1 VVFPYV
7 NNITVKVSF
16 FQAKRSIEREA
27 LFESIVRQKGLENRP
42 LFVPGENH
50 EEVNMQLTRQADY
63 AIRAL
68 LHLSEEGTGAVVQT
82 KEIASS
88 EGIPEK
94 YLPTIMRT
102 LARAGLVRTL
112 RGNQGGVLLARKPG
126 EINLREVIEAIE
138 EPIVLNRCLRS
149 DGECSRESFCPVHPV
164 WDRIQQ
170 SLTDK
175 LEATTFADLASADMR
190 AEVGSSKGWQYAD
203 TQQTGI
209 PA

>member
-1 VVFPYV
+1 
-7 NNITVKVSF
+7 
-16 FQAKRSIEREA
+16 
-27 LFESIVRQKGLENRP
+27 
-42 LFVPGENH
+42 
-50 EEVNMQLTRQADY
+50 MQLTRQADY

-68 LHLSEEGTGAVVQT
+68 LRLAEEGSGTVVQT

-88 EGIPEK
+88 EDIPEK

-112 RGNQGGVLLARKPG
+112 RGNQGGVLLARKPD

-149 DGECSRESFCPVHPV
+149 EGECTRESFCPVHPV

-170 SLTDK
+170 SLIDK
-175 LEATTFADLASADMR
+175 LESTSFADLASADLR
-190 AEVGSSKGWQYAD
+190 VEAGSSKGWHYD
-203 TQQTGI
+203 DSTQVRV

>member
-1 VVFPYV
+1 
-7 NNITVKVSF
+7 
-16 FQAKRSIEREA
+16 
-27 LFESIVRQKGLENRP
+27 
-42 LFVPGENH
+42 
-50 EEVNMQLTRQADY
+50 MQLTRQADY

-68 LHLSEEGTGAVVQT
+68 LHLSSQEPGNVVQT

-112 RGNQGGVLLARKPG
+112 RGNQGGVLLARQPD

-138 EPIVLNRCLRS
+138 EPIVLNRCLR
-149 DGECSRESFCPVHPV
+149 DEGECDREASCPVHPV

-170 SLTDK
+170 ALIDR
-175 LEATTFADLASADMR
+175 LESTTFADLASERTTCEA
-190 AEVGSSKGWQYAD
+190 GSSKGWEFNDSQRAR
-203 TQQTGI
+203 I

>member
-1 VVFPYV
+1 
-7 NNITVKVSF
+7 
-16 FQAKRSIEREA
+16 
-27 LFESIVRQKGLENRP
+27 
-42 LFVPGENH
+42 
-50 EEVNMQLTRQADY
+50 MQLTRQADY

-68 LHLSEEGTGAVVQT
+68 LHLSSQEPGNVVQT

-112 RGNQGGVLLARKPG
+112 RGNQGGVLLARQPD

-138 EPIVLNRCLRS
+138 EPIVLNRCLR
-149 DGECSRESFCPVHPV
+149 DEGECDREGSCPVHPV

-170 SLTDK
+170 ALIDR
-175 LEATTFADLASADMR
+175 LESTTFADLASERTSCEA
-190 AEVGSSKGWQYAD
+190 GSSKGWEFNNSQRER
-203 TQQTGI
+203 I

>member
-1 VVFPYV
+1 
-7 NNITVKVSF
+7 
-16 FQAKRSIEREA
+16 
-27 LFESIVRQKGLENRP
+27 
-42 LFVPGENH
+42 
-50 EEVNMQLTRQADY
+50 MQLTRQADY

-68 LHLSEEGTGAVVQT
+68 LRLSEEGSGEVVQT

-112 RGNQGGVLLARKPG
+112 RGNQGGVLLARDPG

-138 EPIVLNRCLRS
+138 EPIVLNRCLRH
-149 DGECSRESFCPVHPV
+149 DGECERESFCPVNPV

-170 SLTDK
+170 SLVDK
-175 LEATTFADLASADMR
+175 LESTTFADLATADLR
-190 AEVGSSKGWQYAD
+190 VEAGSSKGWQYTD
-203 TQQTGI
+203 SSQDRV

>member
-1 VVFPYV
+1 
-7 NNITVKVSF
+7 
-16 FQAKRSIEREA
+16 
-27 LFESIVRQKGLENRP
+27 
-42 LFVPGENH
+42 
-50 EEVNMQLTRQADY
+50 MQLTRQADY

-138 EPIVLNRCLRS
+138 EPIVLNRCLRNE
-149 DGECSRESFCPVHPV
+149 GECDREGFCPVHPV

-170 SLTDK
+170 ALTDK
-175 LEATTFADLASADMR
+175 LESTTFADLASEDMKIE
-190 AEVGSSKGWQYAD
+190 AGSSKGWQYAESR
-203 TQQTGI
+203 QARV

>member
-1 VVFPYV
+1 M
-7 NNITVKVSF
+7 K
-16 FQAKRSIEREA
+16 Q
-27 LFESIVRQKGLENRP
+27 L
-42 LFVPGENH
+42 
-50 EEVNMQLTRQADY
+50 QLTRQADY

-68 LHLSEEGTGAVVQT
+68 LKLSETDYGNVIQT

-112 RGNQGGVLLARKPG
+112 RGNQGGVLLARRPS

-138 EPIVLNRCLRS
+138 EPIVLNRCLRD
-149 DGECSRESFCPVHPV
+149 DGECNREEFCPVHPV
-164 WDRIQQ
+164 WDRIQRT
-170 SLTDK
+170 LIER
-175 LEATTFADLASADMR
+175 LESTTFADLATER
-190 AEVGSSKGWQYAD
+190 ASGAGSSKGWQGSD
-203 TQQTGI
+203 SLREKV

>member
-1 VVFPYV
+1 MCGNRSRVLHRDGQEKSVFPE
-7 NNITVKVSF
+7 F
-16 FQAKRSIEREA
+16 F
-27 LFESIVRQKGLENRP
+27 F
-42 LFVPGENH
+42 

-68 LHLSEEGTGAVVQT
+68 LRLSIEGSGAVVQT
-82 KEIASS
+82 KEIAAS

-112 RGNQGGVLLARKPG
+112 RGNQGGVLLARNP
-126 EINLREVIEAIE
+126 EDINLREVIEAIE

-149 DGECSRESFCPVHPV
+149 EDECDRENFCPVYPV
-164 WDRIQQ
+164 WNRIQQ
-170 SLTDK
+170 SMVEK
-175 LEATTFADLASADMR
+175 LESTTFADLAAADLR
-190 AEVGSSKGWQYAD
+190 AEAGSSKGWQFVD
-203 TQQTGI
+203 SRQEKV

>member
-1 VVFPYV
+1 
-7 NNITVKVSF
+7 
-16 FQAKRSIEREA
+16 
-27 LFESIVRQKGLENRP
+27 
-42 LFVPGENH
+42 
-50 EEVNMQLTRQADY
+50 MQLTRQADY

-68 LHLSEEGTGAVVQT
+68 LHLSSQEPGNVVQT

-112 RGNQGGVLLARKPG
+112 RGNQGGVLLARQPD

-138 EPIVLNRCLRS
+138 EPIVLNRCLR
-149 DGECSRESFCPVHPV
+149 DEGECDREASCPVHPV

-170 SLTDK
+170 ALIDR
-175 LEATTFADLASADMR
+175 LESTTFADLASERTSCEA
-190 AEVGSSKGWQYAD
+190 GSSKGWEFNDSQRAR
-203 TQQTGI
+203 I

>member
-1 VVFPYV
+1 
-7 NNITVKVSF
+7 
-16 FQAKRSIEREA
+16 
-27 LFESIVRQKGLENRP
+27 
-42 LFVPGENH
+42 
-50 EEVNMQLTRQADY
+50 MQLTRQADY

-68 LHLSEEGTGAVVQT
+68 LHLSAAEPGNVVQT

-112 RGNQGGVLLARKPG
+112 RGNQGGVLLARGP
-126 EINLREVIEAIE
+126 EDINLLEVIEAIE
-138 EPIVLNRCLRS
+138 EPIMLNRCLREE
-149 DGECSRESFCPVHPV
+149 GECSRESFCPVHPV

-170 SLTDK
+170 TLIDR
-175 LEATTFADLASADMR
+175 LESTSFADLASERTSCEA
-190 AEVGSSKGWQYAD
+190 GSSKGWEFSD
-203 TQQTGI
+203 SHVERV

>member
-1 VVFPYV
+1 
-7 NNITVKVSF
+7 
-16 FQAKRSIEREA
+16 
-27 LFESIVRQKGLENRP
+27 
-42 LFVPGENH
+42 
-50 EEVNMQLTRQADY
+50 MQLTRQADY

-68 LHLSEEGTGAVVQT
+68 LHLSGERYGDVVQT

-88 EGIPEK
+88 EDIPEK

-112 RGNQGGVLLARKPG
+112 RGNQGGVLLARQPE

-138 EPIVLNRCLRS
+138 EPIVLNRCLRDAS
-149 DGECSRESFCPVHPV
+149 ECSREGFCPVLPV

-170 SLTDK
+170 SLIDK
-175 LEATTFADLASADMR
+175 LESTTFADLASEQVACQTR
-190 AEVGSSKGWQYAD
+190 SSKGWEFSDSQRERV
-203 TQQTGI
+203 

>member
-1 VVFPYV
+1 
-7 NNITVKVSF
+7 
-16 FQAKRSIEREA
+16 
-27 LFESIVRQKGLENRP
+27 
-42 LFVPGENH
+42 
-50 EEVNMQLTRQADY
+50 MQLTRQADY

-68 LHLSEEGTGAVVQT
+68 LRLSEEESGSVIQT

-112 RGNQGGVLLARKPG
+112 RGNQGGVILARQPS

-138 EPIVLNRCLRS
+138 EPIVLNRCLRE
-149 DGECSRESFCPVHPV
+149 DGECNREEFCPVHPV
-164 WDRIQQ
+164 WDRIQKT
-170 SLTDK
+170 LIDR
-175 LEATTFADLASADMR
+175 LESTTFADLATERMTTEA
-190 AEVGSSKGWQYAD
+190 GSSKGWQYSSGSK
-203 TQQTGI
+203 QVKV

>member
-1 VVFPYV
+1 
-7 NNITVKVSF
+7 
-16 FQAKRSIEREA
+16 
-27 LFESIVRQKGLENRP
+27 
-42 LFVPGENH
+42 
-50 EEVNMQLTRQADY
+50 MQLTRQADY

-68 LHLSEEGTGAVVQT
+68 LHLSSQEPGNVVQT

-112 RGNQGGVLLARKPG
+112 RGNQGGVLLARQPD

-138 EPIVLNRCLRS
+138 EPIVLNRCLR
-149 DGECSRESFCPVHPV
+149 DEGECDRESSCPVHPV

-170 SLTDK
+170 ALIDR
-175 LEATTFADLASADMR
+175 LESTTFADLASERTSCEA
-190 AEVGSSKGWQYAD
+190 GSSKGWEFDNSQRAR
-203 TQQTGI
+203 I

>member
-1 VVFPYV
+1 
-7 NNITVKVSF
+7 
-16 FQAKRSIEREA
+16 
-27 LFESIVRQKGLENRP
+27 
-42 LFVPGENH
+42 
-50 EEVNMQLTRQADY
+50 MQLTRQADY

-68 LHLSEEGTGAVVQT
+68 LHLSSQEPGNVVQT
-82 KEIASS
+82 KEIASH

-112 RGNQGGVLLARKPG
+112 RGNQGGVLLARQPD

-138 EPIVLNRCLRS
+138 EPIVLNRCLR
-149 DGECSRESFCPVHPV
+149 DEGECDRESFCPVHPV

-170 SLTDK
+170 ALIDR
-175 LEATTFADLASADMR
+175 LESTTFADLASERTSTGA
-190 AEVGSSKGWQYAD
+190 GSSKGWEFND
-203 TQQTGI
+203 SRRERI